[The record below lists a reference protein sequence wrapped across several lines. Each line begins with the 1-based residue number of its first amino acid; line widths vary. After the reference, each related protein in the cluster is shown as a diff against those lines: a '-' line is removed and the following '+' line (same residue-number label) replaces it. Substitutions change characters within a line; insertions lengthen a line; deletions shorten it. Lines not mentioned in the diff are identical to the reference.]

1 MSDNKN
7 LRSVIAEN
15 PLLILFLGACPAMGA
30 TTSVLG
36 ALGMGAAL
44 LAVML
49 LSGIVIAALRKA
61 IPDCARIPA
70 YLIIIAGFVS
80 IVQMLM
86 NAFLPEIYQM
96 LGIYI
101 AVAAVDLVVFAN
113 AEDGAEGGIGAAVK
127 GAVKTGL
134 CFIFVV
140 VVVAFFREVLGS
152 GSFAGKDIA
161 ALTNYRIPAL
171 TKAPGGFI
179 VYSFV
184 AAVVS
189 SLFGKKAEGTGAAC
203 AAAGIGCC
211 DCCNCK
217 KEVDE

>member
-1 MSDNKN
+1 MSNKK
-7 LRSVIAEN
+7 LCCAIAEN

-30 TTSVLG
+30 TTGVLG
-36 ALGMGAAL
+36 ALGMGVAL
-44 LAVML
+44 LAVLL
-49 LSGIVIAALRKA
+49 LSGVVIAALRKA
-61 IPDCARIPA
+61 IPDFAKLPA

-86 NAFLPEIYQM
+86 NAYLPEIYQM

-101 AVAAVDLVVFAN
+101 AVAAVDLVLFAN
-113 AEDGAEGGIGAAVK
+113 AEDSAEAGIGAAVK

-134 CFIFVV
+134 CFLAVV
-140 VVVAFFREVLGS
+140 IVMASIREVLGS
-152 GSFAGKDIA
+152 ASFAGKDIA
-161 ALTNYRIPAL
+161 ALADYRIPAL

-189 SLFGKKAEGTGAAC
+189 DLFGGKKAEGKGAAC
-203 AAAGIGCC
+203 AAAGIDCC
-211 DCCNCK
+211 DCCE
-217 KEVDE
+217 KEVNE

>member
-1 MSDNKN
+1 MSNKK
-7 LRSVIAEN
+7 LCCVIAEN

-30 TTSVLG
+30 TTNVMG
-36 ALGMGAAL
+36 ALGMGVAL
-44 LAVML
+44 LAVMV

-61 IPDCARIPA
+61 IPDCAKIPA

-86 NAFLPEIYQM
+86 NAYLPEIYQM

-113 AEDGAEGGIGAAVK
+113 AEDGAEGGVGAAVK
-127 GAVKTGL
+127 GAVKTGVY
-134 CFIFVV
+134 FIVV
-140 VVVAFFREVLGS
+140 LVVMAFIREVLGS

-161 ALTNYRIPAL
+161 ALANYRIPAL
-171 TKAPGGFI
+171 TKASGGFI

-189 SLFGKKAEGTGAAC
+189 NLFAEKKAEGKGAAC
-203 AAAGIGCC
+203 AAAGVGCC
-211 DCCNCK
+211 DCCE
-217 KEVDE
+217 KEVNE